1 MDEQSSNVSN
11 NSQPSNDHTLESR
24 EFALKEREIALREL
38 EIQHKSKLEQKNI
51 WFTSPL
57 LIGITS
63 AVFGLMGT
71 AFGAAFQGFSN
82 FQLERQKF
90 EFELI
95 RKALETEDKLI
106 ENHTDRTEAAKKLRF
121 LVDSGIIQ
129 SLDSDSIRK
138 LADNP
143 DDLPNFSSSISRAP
157 GQFSCQLLNNIPTT
171 VASHPRRGSVSFI
184 QWKSNYFGT
193 PLERCLE
200 ASNNFQVAQ
209 STGILKYL
217 TIHHTKDGN
226 AVLCASK
233 EPEGSCDFEL
243 FKLKPSEDS
252 NLVLEHLHDL
262 NIGVSDKPLIE

>member
-24 EFALKEREIALREL
+24 EFALKEREIALQEL

-95 RKALETEDKLI
+95 RKALETEDELI
-106 ENHTDRTEAAKKLRF
+106 GNHTGRTEAAKKLRF

-143 DDLPNFSSSISRAP
+143 DEFPNFSSSIRRDST
-157 GQFSCQLLNNIPTT
+157 QFSCGIINNIPVT
-171 VASHPRRGSVSFI
+171 VVSHPRRGELVFI
-184 QWKSNYFGT
+184 KWKSNYFGT
-193 PLERCLE
+193 PLERCVE

-209 STGILKYL
+209 SRGILNYL
-217 TIHHTKDGN
+217 TIHQKDGN

-233 EPEGSCDFEL
+233 ELEGSCDFEL
-243 FKLKPSEDS
+243 FKLKPSEDP
-252 NLVLEHLHDL
+252 NLVLERLDEF
-262 NIGVSDKPLIE
+262 NTGYSSKPLIE